1 MGDLELDLDGTR
13 VRGKCQAKG
22 SEVYSLE
29 IFWREEKA
37 ERNEE
42 RREVEE
48 VNLR

>member
-1 MGDLELDLDGTR
+1 MALSQEGSARRKEVKSTR
-13 VRGKCQAKG
+13 SKVN
-22 SEVYSLE
+22 SLE

>member
-1 MGDLELDLDGTR
+1 MALSQEGSAKRKEVKSTR
-13 VRGKCQAKG
+13 KVN
-22 SEVYSLE
+22 SLE

>member
-1 MGDLELDLDGTR
+1 MALSQEGSAKRKKEVKSTR
-13 VRGKCQAKG
+13 SKVN
-22 SEVYSLE
+22 SLE